1 MKGFVPYIL
10 GLCQKKEGTEVE
22 FKSALGGFP
31 GSFWETYS
39 AFANTKGGVI
49 VLGVKEKNHRFTPD
63 GFTDEQV
70 DKYKKTFWDCANNK
84 GKVSHCLLMDKD
96 VIEGELDG
104 KKVLVFVIPRAP
116 FDVKPV
122 YINGNPNQAFKRNHE
137 GDYLCTKDE
146 ISRMFADAV
155 VLANPQDSRIL
166 KNFTLERDFDQTT
179 IRQYRQ
185 LFQIRH
191 EGHAWNDLGDL

>member
-1 MKGFVPYIL
+1 MKGFETYIL
-10 GLCQKKEGTEVE
+10 KLCRKKEGTEVE

-49 VLGVKEKNHRFTPD
+49 VLGVTERNHRFTPD
-63 GFTDEQV
+63 GLTEEQV
-70 DKYKKTFWDCANNK
+70 DKYKKNFWDAANNK

-96 VIEGELDG
+96 VIDGELNG
-104 KKVLVFVIPRAP
+104 KSVIVFVIPRAP

-137 GDYLCTKDE
+137 GDYLCTKEE
-146 ISRMFADAV
+146 ISRMFADAMV
-155 VLANPQDSRIL
+155 QSESQDCRIL
-166 KNFTLERDFDQTT
+166 KTT
-179 IRQYRQ
+179 HWNGILTRRQSNNIASCLRSGMKVTPGM
-185 LFQIRH
+185 I
-191 EGHAWNDLGDL
+191 